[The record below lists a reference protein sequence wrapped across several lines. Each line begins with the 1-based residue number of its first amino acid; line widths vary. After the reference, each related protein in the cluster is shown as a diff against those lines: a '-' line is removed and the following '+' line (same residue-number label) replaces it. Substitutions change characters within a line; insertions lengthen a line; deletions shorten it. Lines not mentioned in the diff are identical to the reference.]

1 MSTFVISQLLVGV
14 AFVFSV
20 SAFQF
25 SDQRLVR
32 GGMTVAAAALAVHF
46 WLLDLDTAAV
56 AAAIAGVRFF
66 VAIFYRNN
74 RLFYLFISLVLVNAV
89 LSYSGLLTVLAT
101 IGTSFATWGAF
112 RNSDKQFRLFMMCAS
127 IVMILHNLLAQTP
140 AAIALESFFLGSNLL
155 AYYRIYIR
163 GTDRQSQPPKD

>member
-1 MSTFVISQLLVGV
+1 MSTFAISQLLVGV

-56 AAAIAGVRFF
+56 AAAIAGVRPASCMIDVPSRIRF
-66 VAIFYRNN
+66 V
-74 RLFYLFISLVLVNAV
+74 S
-89 LSYSGLLTVLAT
+89 
-101 IGTSFATWGAF
+101 
-112 RNSDKQFRLFMMCAS
+112 
-127 IVMILHNLLAQTP
+127 
-140 AAIALESFFLGSNLL
+140 AA
-155 AYYRIYIR
+155 R
-163 GTDRQSQPPKD
+163 